1 MWRCGLMLA
10 MAAFLTGA
18 GAEGT
23 YGDDPTVLRLS
34 EVIGIEVLTPEGRR
48 LGTITDLLFER
59 TSGSVEE
66 VAVGA
71 ARYPISALLSGARPG
86 QVVLESSWTSS
97 AGGSALLPLS
107 AGKDL
112 VRASRVASPEAV
124 TVDLLQGRVR
134 PAQ

>member
-48 LGTITDLLFER
+48 LGTITDLLVER

-86 QVVLESSWTSS
+86 QVVLELPWSSS
-97 AGGSALLPLS
+97 AGGSAQSHS

>member
-1 MWRCGLMLA
+1 MWRRCLMLA

-86 QVVLESSWTSS
+86 QVVLELPWSSS
-97 AGGSALLPLS
+97 AGASALPRS